1 MSLPDLSRNS
11 SNMSLMINLSC
22 SYLSL
27 FVHLHLHML
36 MSSHAIY
43 ALWHDDFI
51 NFLFLLPDIQR
62 VWKGHISLHDIIS
75 NL

>member
-27 FVHLHLHML
+27 FVTARNVSIVHVSIVL
-36 MSSHAIY
+36 MPI
-43 ALWHDDFI
+43 LFDDVTV
-51 NFLFLLPDIQR
+51 LSD
-62 VWKGHISLHDIIS
+62 VT
-75 NL
+75 